1 VAAEAVLQVLV
12 VVMVVL
18 TKAAAEA
25 ALVQRHLAG
34 LEALA
39 Y

>member
-1 VAAEAVLQVLV
+1 
-12 VVMVVL
+12 MVVL

>member
-1 VAAEAVLQVLV
+1 VAVALRVLV
-12 VVMVVL
+12 AVTVVL
-18 TKAAAEA
+18 TKAAAVA
-25 ALVQRHLAG
+25 VWVQRHLAG